1 MPINFTQAVPR
12 KVYYVVIE
20 NGDPYEVLFTSY
32 EQAVATVKIRYREEI
47 EAYELHDHGL
57 CEVNVP
63 ENPEGKTEL
72 YIEKGIYIYIHRF
85 KV

>member
-1 MPINFTQAVPR
+1 MYYYLVIDDGEPYPI
-12 KVYYVVIE
+12 
-20 NGDPYEVLFTSY
+20 LFTSY
-32 EQAVATVKIRYREEI
+32 EQAVLTVKIRHREEI
-47 EAYELHDHGL
+47 EAYQLHDHGI
-57 CEVNVP
+57 CELDVP